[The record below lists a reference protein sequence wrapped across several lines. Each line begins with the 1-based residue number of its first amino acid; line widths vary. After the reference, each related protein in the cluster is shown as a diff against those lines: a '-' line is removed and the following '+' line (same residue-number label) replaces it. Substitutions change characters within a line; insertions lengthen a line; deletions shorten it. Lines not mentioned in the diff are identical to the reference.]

1 MTSACLALTYIFQRL
16 PHEHVIWRSECTVN
30 TQDIFRDKGTQ
41 EISKL
46 FTLYLELL
54 NQEYSHLQNIHICR
68 IFLSLHTETI
78 NVYTMLDEKHL
89 KWQDNKPD
97 KQVY

>member
-54 NQEYSHLQNIHICR
+54 NQEYSHLQNIPLTAHR
-68 IFLSLHTETI
+68 
-78 NVYTMLDEKHL
+78 N
-89 KWQDNKPD
+89 NKCI
-97 KQVY
+97 YNAG